1 MVEEIQ
7 FSCQCAVGALVAEW
21 ILGDG
26 WRDLVTTSSPTTSP
40 HNIFRSRIQTE
51 FLLSSSEKETFS
63 CILIQNSHM
72 PFGSYDR
79 VPSPTPVSAPL
90 GFSNYPS
97 AVSLRSW
104 AGGEH
109 LQINKQN
116 STPQIHRCM
125 IHQPQHLVFKV
136 KFKMTPGQNWK
147 DKNKKVFCQ
156 VSPLAFFQLKLQR
169 MTELVDEKN
178 DCIF

>member
-1 MVEEIQ
+1 MWQNESWVT
-7 FSCQCAVGALVAEW
+7 
-21 ILGDG
+21 DG
-26 WRDLVTTSSPTTSP
+26 ETWSRRHPPQPPLTISSDLAFKQNFCS
-40 HNIFRSRIQTE
+40 
-51 FLLSSSEKETFS
+51 LCEKETFS

-136 KFKMTPGQNWK
+136 KFKMTPGQN
-147 DKNKKVFCQ
+147 
-156 VSPLAFFQLKLQR
+156 
-169 MTELVDEKN
+169 
-178 DCIF
+178 

>member
-7 FSCQCAVGALVAEW
+7 FSCQCAVG

-125 IHQPQHLVFKV
+125 MHQFLKSNLKWPLDRTEKTKTKKFFV
-136 KFKMTPGQNWK
+136 KFLLW
-147 DKNKKVFCQ
+147 
-156 VSPLAFFQLKLQR
+156 LFFNSSCN
-169 MTELVDEKN
+169 EWPN
-178 DCIF
+178 